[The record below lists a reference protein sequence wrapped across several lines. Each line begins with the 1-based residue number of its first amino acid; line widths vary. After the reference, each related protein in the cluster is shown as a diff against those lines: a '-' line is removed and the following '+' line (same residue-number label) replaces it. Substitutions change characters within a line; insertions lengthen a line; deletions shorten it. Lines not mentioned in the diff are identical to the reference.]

1 MIRRILISTV
11 LMLALLVS
19 SAAAHVY
26 REEFVLPEEKTCD
39 WRTLGQKEPALL
51 PVYSA
56 PFPTAWR
63 GGGGRAAVST
73 KEPFLLLGMLQG
85 GTWGMVEYSV
95 DGENR
100 RIGWIEIP
108 EGTKTLPRDDTVM
121 VSRKPMT
128 VLRNT
133 FATDDPRGGRR
144 VLWNVPAGTR
154 VIGMYQ
160 TNNYEWVYAETE
172 HEGQTA
178 WVYLPLEDVE
188 ENGPLYRMQGDTLVI
203 AEGVTV
209 LGDANK
215 YVTDDEEDE
224 WASSRME
231 LRVEP
236 GDIFLG
242 GFYMYESPEDTELYH
257 LAFMDDDTVNGSD
270 DEGDDAEANG
280 PTDSTGEDREVYT
293 DDPPTDDTGNDTEEE
308 TDDLPEGYGG
318 FERAFRRVVLPDSL
332 RRLGP
337 EALIEGVLEE
347 MRMPVGLRETHTDA
361 FYHVWVK
368 RVIIPAGAVGDF
380 PNLSTGEWQ
389 VESGNPRYKDVD
401 GVLFSADGTRL
412 LRYPTHRSQAHYDVP
427 AGTREIGDF
436 AFYEEDMDL
445 ELQSISLPIGLEKI
459 GAYAFS
465 GCGWL
470 RSLTVPLTVKELD
483 KTAFHN
489 CVSLERLSLPPN
501 LTAEIGNWA
510 EPADFTWFNGDNGST
525 LAAPKPQ

>member
-1 MIRRILISTV
+1 MIRKILISTV

-19 SAAAHVY
+19 SAAAHVF
-26 REEFVLPEEKTCD
+26 REEFVLPRETTCD
-39 WRTLGQKEPALL
+39 WKTLGQKEPALL

-63 GGGGRAAVST
+63 GDGGRAAVST

-95 DGENR
+95 DEENG
-100 RIGWIEIP
+100 RIGWIEMP
-108 EGTKTLPRDDTVM
+108 EGTATLPRDDTVM
-121 VSRKPMT
+121 ISRKPMT

-160 TNNYEWVYAETE
+160 TNNDEWVYAETE
-172 HEGQTA
+172 HEGQIA
-178 WVYLPLEDVE
+178 WVYLPCEDLE

-209 LGDANK
+209 LGDAK
-215 YVTDDEEDE
+215 GYVSDDEEDE
-224 WASSRME
+224 WSSGRIE

-236 GDIFLG
+236 GDIFLD
-242 GFYMYESPEDTELYH
+242 GFYLAWSPEGTELYT
-257 LAFMDDDTVNGSD
+257 LPFMDDDTANDPSD
-270 DEGDDAEANG
+270 GRDDAADG
-280 PTDSTGEDREVYT
+280 DGTADLPTA
-293 DDPPTDDTGNDTEEE
+293 DPENDPAGE
-308 TDDLPEGYGG
+308 TDDDPEGNDG
-318 FERAFRRVVLPDSL
+318 FEQAIRHVLLPDSL

-337 EALIEGVLEE
+337 EALIDGTLEE
-347 MRMPVGLRETHTDA
+347 LRIPGGLRETRTDA
-361 FYHVWVK
+361 FY
-368 RVIIPAGAVGDF
+368 RVRVRRAVIPAGAAGEF
-380 PNLSTGEWQ
+380 PNLSTEEWQ
-389 VESGNPRYKDVD
+389 VESGNLRYRDVN

-412 LRYPTHRSQAHYDVP
+412 LRYPTHRRQAHYDVP
-427 AGTREIGDF
+427 AGTREIGDY

-445 ELQSISLPIGLEKI
+445 DLQSLSLPIGLEKI
-459 GAYAFS
+459 GAWAFS

-525 LAAPKPQ
+525 LAAPQQR

>member
-1 MIRRILISTV
+1 MIRKIMISAV
-11 LMLALLVS
+11 LMLTLLFS
-19 SAAAHVY
+19 SAAAHVF
-26 REEFVLPEEKTCD
+26 REEFVLPRETTCD
-39 WRTLGQKEPALL
+39 WRTLGQKEPTLL

-63 GGGGRAAVST
+63 GDGGRAAVST

-108 EGTKTLPRDDTVM
+108 EGTKALPRDDSIM

-160 TNNYEWVYAETE
+160 TNNDEWVYAETE
-172 HEGQTA
+172 HEGQIA
-178 WVYLPLEDVE
+178 WVYLPCEDLE

-209 LGDANK
+209 LGDANE

-242 GFYMYESPEDTELYH
+242 GFYLAWSPEGTELYT
-257 LAFMDDDTVNGSD
+257 LPFMDDDTAADTADGR
-270 DEGDDAEANG
+270 DDAEA
-280 PTDSTGEDREVYT
+280 GELSDGT
-293 DDPPTDDTGNDTEEE
+293 AADGGDTPNPPTDASENDPNGE
-308 TDDLPEGYGG
+308 TDDALEENEG
-318 FERAFRRVVLPDSL
+318 FEQVIRHVTLPNSL

-337 EALIEGVLEE
+337 EALIEGTLEE
-347 MRMPVGLRETHTDA
+347 LRIPGGLRETHTDA
-361 FYHVWVK
+361 LY
-368 RVIIPAGAVGDF
+368 RVQVRRAVIPAGAVGDF
-380 PNLSTGEWQ
+380 PNLSTEEWQ
-389 VESGNPRYKDVD
+389 VENGNPRYKDVD

-412 LRYPTHRSQAHYDVP
+412 LRYPTHRRQAHYDVP
-427 AGTREIGDF
+427 AGTREIGDY

-445 ELQSISLPIGLEKI
+445 DLQSISLPIGLEKI
-459 GAYAFS
+459 GAWAFS

-525 LAAPKPQ
+525 LAAPQQR